1 MTDRVFEDAIAF
13 EVSAKYSAV
22 EFYLY
27 EDRSVKIDVKEEDGW
42 NSQRAIFNLT
52 AEEATQLKNFL
63 IKSGY

>member
-1 MTDRVFEDAIAF
+1 MTERVFEDAIAF
-13 EVSAKYSAV
+13 EVSAKHSAV

-27 EDRSVKIDVKEEDGW
+27 EDRGVKVDVKEEDGW

-52 AEEATQLKNFL
+52 AEEATRLKNFL

>member
-27 EDRSVKIDVKEEDGW
+27 EDRGVK
-42 NSQRAIFNLT
+42 
-52 AEEATQLKNFL
+52 ATRLKNFL